1 MTRTTNARLAG
12 VTFLFYIVAG
22 ITSLSLP
29 ASPNARNV
37 LTILTS
43 LSALVL
49 GVTLYAITRD
59 EDPDLALLA
68 LGCRFIEAIP
78 GEENRSA
85 IFFAVGS
92 TIFAWLLLRGRMI
105 PTWLARFGVVAS
117 VLLVLLLFVQR
128 AGVFASAFSW
138 SSPVTW
144 ALWFPMLIFE
154 VTFAF
159 WLLFKGVT
167 PGTRSPPAP

>member
-1 MTRTTNARLAG
+1 MSRTANARLAG

-22 ITSLSLP
+22 IASLSL
-29 ASPNARNV
+29 AGQEHARQV
-37 LTILTS
+37 LGILTS

-78 GEENRSA
+78 GDENRSA
-85 IFFAVGS
+85 LFFAIGS

-105 PTWLARFGVVAS
+105 PSWLARFGVLAS
-117 VLLVLLLFVQR
+117 ALLVVLLFLQR
-128 AGVFASAFSW
+128 AGFFAGAFTW
-138 SSPVTW
+138 SSPLTW
-144 ALWFPMLIFE
+144 LLWLPMLIFE
-154 VTFAF
+154 VTFAL
-159 WLLFKGVT
+159 WLLLKGVADRV
-167 PGTRSPPAP
+167 PHGVRG